1 MVRHNHRIVRIY
13 EICSCLLIV
22 INQKRTNGND
32 PYAGSPTNT
41 LLRLLLPLN
50 DPV

>member
-1 MVRHNHRIVRIY
+1 MVRHNHVYMIVR
-13 EICSCLLIV
+13 CLNVMFIKKQ
-22 INQKRTNGND
+22 NDND

>member
-1 MVRHNHRIVRIY
+1 MVRHNYFKKKKNNCAKMRLSKID
-13 EICSCLLIV
+13 
-22 INQKRTNGND
+22 ND